1 MKTIKSSEYSDVL
14 IVRQLHWTC
23 LLDTILAMALAVA
36 AVIFNL
42 RYSINFPE
50 SWNIPSIVKQLIPWV
65 PVIFLFLYVI
75 IRLNKHSKI
84 EYILTEDK
92 VLSLTS
98 DTKGRQLMMNDI
110 VDARIVPL
118 ISSNGIVQKGNLI
131 IATPHQEYVLP
142 NMDNPEL
149 FARKINELCERSEA
163 VLTKRQEELE
173 HRKNAQAVERKFTN
187 IEKEEEIY
195 RENEENKEI
204 LKKETRLVNPLEELE
219 MLVGLDSVKEEV
231 NSLRNYIRIQKL
243 RKEQGLPDTEI
254 SLHTIFTGNPGTGKT
269 TVARVLA
276 AIYCESGL
284 LPTNKLVETDRSGL
298 VAEYVGQTAVKTNA
312 IIDKAIGGVLFIDEA
327 YSLTEGGA
335 SDYGMEAISTLI
347 KRMEDDR
354 GRLAVILAGYPANME
369 RFIDSNPG
377 IKDRFTKTIHFPDY
391 DEKELLEIFNRL
403 VTKYRY
409 SLTEEAKEKARET
422 VANALAAKDYRFG
435 NARYVRNLFEHTI
448 KNQANRLMNETDL
461 NDKEDIDRNL
471 RLIKAADIH
480 E

>member
-1 MKTIKSSEYSDVL
+1 
-14 IVRQLHWTC
+14 
-23 LLDTILAMALAVA
+23 
-36 AVIFNL
+36 
-42 RYSINFPE
+42 
-50 SWNIPSIVKQLIPWV
+50 
-65 PVIFLFLYVI
+65 
-75 IRLNKHSKI
+75 
-84 EYILTEDK
+84 
-92 VLSLTS
+92 
-98 DTKGRQLMMNDI
+98 
-110 VDARIVPL
+110 
-118 ISSNGIVQKGNLI
+118 
-131 IATPHQEYVLP
+131 
-142 NMDNPEL
+142 MDNPEL
-149 FARKINELCERSEA
+149 FSKKINELCERSEA
-163 VLTKRQEELE
+163 VLVKKQEELE
-173 HRKNAQAVERKFTN
+173 HRKNVQEVERKFTN
-187 IEKEEEIY
+187 IEKEEEVY
-195 RENEENKEI
+195 RESEEQQEI
-204 LKKETRLVNPLEELE
+204 KKKETKLVNPLEELE
-219 MLVGLDSVKEEV
+219 MLVGLESVKEEV
-231 NSLRNYIRIQKL
+231 NSLRNYIKIQKL

-276 AIYCESGL
+276 SIYCESGL

-335 SDYGMEAISTLI
+335 NDYGMEAVSALI

-369 RFIDSNPG
+369 RFVDSNPG

-391 DEKELLEIFNRL
+391 NEKELLEIFNRL

-409 SLTEEAKEKARET
+409 SLTEEAKAKAKEA
-422 VANALAAKDYRFG
+422 VSNALMAKDYRFG

-461 NDKEDIDRNL
+461 TDKEDIDKNL